1 MSGRGGVLSV
11 GTTSVIEAVEPAA
24 SRHHSEVEALAN
36 VFERLVQT
44 DLRGTVCPML
54 CESWRTADGGRSY
67 ELMLRGDVR
76 RHDGEPLLARDVK
89 RAFERSARVAAAS
102 LPAAL
107 SAVRGSAEFL
117 AGASDIAGIAAQG
130 ERVLS

>member
-1 MSGRGGVLSV
+1 MAGTGGVLAV
-11 GTTSVIEAVEPAA
+11 GTTSVIEAAEPAA

-54 CESWRTADGGRSY
+54 CESWRTEDGGRTY
-67 ELMLRGDVR
+67 DLVLRREVR
-76 RHDGEPLLARDVK
+76 RHDGEPLLASDVK

-102 LPAAL
+102 LPAA
-107 SAVRGSAEFL
+107 
-117 AGASDIAGIAAQG
+117 
-130 ERVLS
+130 